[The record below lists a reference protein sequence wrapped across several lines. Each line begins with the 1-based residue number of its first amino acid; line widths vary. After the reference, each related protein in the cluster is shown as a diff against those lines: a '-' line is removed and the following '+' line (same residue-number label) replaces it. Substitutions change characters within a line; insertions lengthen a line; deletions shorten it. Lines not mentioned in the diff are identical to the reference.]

1 MNDEQRQDIMDAA
14 VALAEGRV
22 RYARAYLM
30 NKVSTDGM
38 PVTDKTAEQRT
49 IETTGDELTLLEV
62 KLQLA
67 LMEGTN
73 R

>member
-1 MNDEQRQDIMDAA
+1 MSDEQRQDIMDAA

-38 PVTDKTAEQRT
+38 PVTDRTAEQRA
-49 IETTGDELTLLEV
+49 IEATGDEITLLEV
-62 KLQLA
+62 QLQLA
-67 LMEGTN
+67 LMAGAN
-73 R
+73 